1 MLARLLNFPLRALP
15 KWWKRWHT
23 IFLIVLLSS
32 LIHAWAVWQL
42 PLDADEPVYMRAG
55 REYAQ
60 LIREGDWRGIIQYEQ
75 NQEHPP
81 LIKLMYSLPFLL
93 KGESVNPDF
102 EFYFNRSVNAFFGI
116 LQVFILALFDPL
128 AAFLLT
134 FHSYTIKYT
143 SQVYLE
149 SFPLFASLL
158 AVLLFR
164 RYFEGEAKRENPLP
178 LWISAGAMG
187 AAIAG
192 KYPYAMMLVPIAFLI
207 GQFRRKVVWR
217 ELMVWGGIVAVTF
230 MVLNPYLWNEP
241 FRKIVEIF
249 AFHRQYTHGGD
260 VLRAAYPWWQP
271 VIWVATALPWHPRVF
286 FFLTLDE
293 FIFWAGAVGL
303 YFYGRKEPWLTGW
316 FVVQFAI
323 LLVYPTKWPQY
334 SLIVI
339 PALCM
344 SGSGLLRSA
353 YAWIL
358 EKDQYWDYLEEML
371 PKPPK
376 VFWWLII
383 GFTGLIVIGK
393 VTYEYDQALLR
404 RGWQHL
410 MVQTAPLPSNTIY
423 DLHLRSNG
431 DMMIATAQGAAL
443 WHVSEGSPWG
453 ENSLVYNRQ
462 NSGIGD
468 DRVRAVYEDRQGN
481 LWFGTESGLSC
492 LCKGEWKQ
500 IPEAGLS
507 EQVGKVRSFVEDTK
521 DNLWIGTLNG
531 LFMWDGSQLMSYSRA
546 VNPLPDLYIFAI
558 AHQIVH
564 DEEYLWLGTQKGV
577 TRLKLSA
584 QTMDSWDFSS
594 RDLGWGGV
602 SHLIVDTQNR
612 VWITTIGGGIGRWDD
627 KEWTFYRLG
636 SSNLPT
642 SVVNSIIEQPG
653 KGFWLGHG
661 FPTEP
666 GGLVSKFDGVD
677 EWTIYRQNNSGFNGG
692 EPMAFAF
699 DPIGRLWI
707 GTAIDG
713 LQIYDPALAKR

>member
-1 MLARLLNFPLRALP
+1 MFAKLLNFPLRTLP

-23 IFLIVLLSS
+23 IALIVLLSA

-42 PLDADEPVYMRAG
+42 PLDADEPVYMRIG

-60 LIREGDWRGIIQYEQ
+60 LIRQGDWGGIINYDQ
-75 NQEHPP
+75 NMEHPP

-93 KGESVNPDF
+93 RGESINPDF
-102 EFYFNRSVNAFFGI
+102 EFYFNRSISAFFGV
-116 LQVFILALFDPL
+116 LQVFVLALFDPL

-149 SFPLFASLL
+149 SFPLFSSLL

-164 RYFEGEAKRENPLP
+164 KYFEGESKQGNPL
-178 LWISAGAMG
+178 LLGFSGATMG

-192 KYPYAMMLVPIAFLI
+192 KYPYALMLIPIAFLV
-207 GQFRRKVVWR
+207 GQFRRKVGWR
-217 ELMVWGGIVAVTF
+217 EIILWGGVAGVTF
-230 MVLNPYLWNEP
+230 LALNPYLWNDP
-241 FRKIVEIF
+241 LRRLVDII
-249 AFHRQYTHGGD
+249 AFHRQYTQGGD
-260 VLRAAYPWWQP
+260 VLRAGYPWWQP
-271 VIWVATALPWHPRVF
+271 IIWVATALPWHPRVF

-293 FIFWAGAVGL
+293 FIFWAGVVGL

-316 FVVQFAI
+316 FVVQFVT

-339 PALCM
+339 PALSM
-344 SGSGLLRSA
+344 SGSGFLRSA

-358 EKDQYWDYLEEML
+358 EKEQYWDYLEEML

-383 GFTGLIVIGK
+383 GFTGFIVIGK

-404 RGWQHL
+404 RGWLHL
-410 MVQTAPLPSNTIY
+410 MAQTSPLPSDTIY

-431 DMMIATAQGAAL
+431 EMMIATDRGAAL

-453 ENSLVYNRQ
+453 EDSQVYTRQ
-462 NSGIGD
+462 NSGIND
-468 DRVRAVYEDRQGN
+468 DRVRVVYEDRQGN

-492 LCKGEWKQ
+492 LCVGEWRQ
-500 IPEAGLS
+500 ILVMNNTDQG
-507 EQVGKVRSFVEDTK
+507 VKVRSLVEDK
-521 DNLWIGTLNG
+521 EGHLWIGTLYG
-531 LFMWDGSQLMSYSRA
+531 LYEWEGNQLISHSNDSI
-546 VNPLPDLYIFAI
+546 VLPDTLIFSL
-558 AHQIVH
+558 AHQVNG
-564 DEEYLWLGTQKGV
+564 EEEFLWLGTKKGV
-577 TRLKLSA
+577 TRLNLSTRA
-584 QTMDSWDFSS
+584 SDSWDFSS

-602 SHLIVDTQNR
+602 SHLIVDSKNQ
-612 VWITTIGGGIGRWDD
+612 VWITTIGGGIARWDQND
-627 KEWTFYRLG
+627 WKFYRLG
-636 SSNLPT
+636 TSLLPT

-653 KGFWLGHG
+653 KGYWLGHG

-666 GGLVSKFDGVD
+666 GGLISYFDGLNQ
-677 EWTIYRQNNSGFNGG
+677 WTIYRQNNSGFNGG
-692 EPMAFAF
+692 EPLAFAF
-699 DPIGRLWI
+699 DPMGRLWI
-707 GTAIDG
+707 GTALNG
-713 LQIYDPALAKR
+713 LQIYDPAHAKR